1 MNIPDT
7 LLSAG
12 WFWAA
17 WVVWGLVAAA
27 GVRRAPWGAL
37 RDPARFNV
45 WLGMVVLLTV
55 LWSLKAGVKPGLD
68 FHFVG
73 AALFTLSVGSWLA
86 FFGLSLVTAGAGFGA
101 ETGFFAFGLNALLVA
116 GAGPLISVGL
126 LRLAECHLPRQPFV
140 YIFANGFFGAWL
152 AVIGIGCCAAAIL
165 ALDGAYTIDYLG
177 SEYLPYVGLLG
188 FAEAWLSGM
197 MVTIFVIYRP
207 SWISTFNDARYLD
220 SQQK

>member
-7 LLSAG
+7 LLNAG

-17 WVVWGLVAAA
+17 WVVWGLVAAL
-27 GVRRAPWGAL
+27 GLRQAPWGTL
-37 RDPARFNV
+37 RDSVRFNV

-73 AALFTLSVGSWLA
+73 AALFTLSAGPWLA
-86 FFGLSLVTAGAGFGA
+86 FFGLSLVTAGAAFNAGTGVFGFA
-101 ETGFFAFGLNALLVA
+101 LNAMLVA
-116 GAGPLISVGL
+116 GVGTL
-126 LRLAECHLPRQPFV
+126 VSTFSLRLAERHLPHQPFV

-152 AVIGIGCCAAAIL
+152 AVIGIGGCAAAVL
-165 ALDGAYTIDYLG
+165 AADGAYTIDYLR

-207 SWISTFNDARYLD
+207 SWISTFNDTRYLG
-220 SQQK
+220 SQ